1 MKKIQI
7 SESQFRKLVREE
19 GEKIKKEIILRTKL
33 SKIDQELA
41 KLNEVHAGGE
51 MSSGPDGVHAGQK
64 KPVFTKKGTHL
75 IEDEEEG
82 MENMGS
88 EEIGAEDMGSEEVGM
103 ESPEQEGEETLS
115 KAAVMD
121 AIRDLGN
128 RLDLIGNVEFT
139 GDGDELEIETGEET
153 PGEEVAGG
161 LDVDV
166 ESGAEEASQ
175 EVPSIEV
182 SSDETGGE
190 EEKEEVEECNTEMK
204 QEVVQE
210 AAKAPEKVKLT
221 EEVSRMKFLAGL
233 R

>member
-41 KLNEVHAGGE
+41 RLNEVHAGGE
-51 MSSGPDGVHAGQK
+51 MSPGPDGVHAGQK

-75 IEDEEEG
+75 VEDEEEG
-82 MENMGS
+82 MEN
-88 EEIGAEDMGSEEVGM
+88 MGSEEVGM

-139 GDGDELEIETGEET
+139 GDGDELEIETGEE
-153 PGEEVAGG
+153 GEEEVPGAED

-166 ESGAEEASQ
+166 ESGAEEANQ

-182 SSDETGGE
+182 SSDENDG

>member
-19 GEKIKKEIILRTKL
+19 GEKIKKEIILRTQL

-41 KLNEVHAGGE
+41 RLNEVHAGGE
-51 MSSGPDGVHAGQK
+51 MSPGPDGVHAGQK

-75 IEDEEEG
+75 VEDEEEG
-82 MENMGS
+82 MEN
-88 EEIGAEDMGSEEVGM
+88 MGSEEVGM

-153 PGEEVAGG
+153 PGEEVPGAEG

-182 SSDETGGE
+182 SSDENGG
-190 EEKEEVEECNTEMK
+190 EEKEEVEEYNTEMK

-210 AAKAPEKVKLT
+210 AVKAPEKVKLT

>member
-41 KLNEVHAGGE
+41 RLNEVHAGGE
-51 MSSGPDGVHAGQK
+51 MSPGPDGVHAGQK

-75 IEDEEEG
+75 VEDEEEG

-88 EEIGAEDMGSEEVGM
+88 EEIGTEDMGSEEVGM

-139 GDGDELEIETGEET
+139 GDGDELEIETGEE
-153 PGEEVAGG
+153 GEEEVPGAED

-182 SSDETGGE
+182 SSDENGG